1 MTAKG
6 VIMDPRLHFGSVEF
20 SLENLESFL
29 VRVTRPHV
37 THYPPMHQ
45 FEKAHFWVFISL
57 KPYSASNGFWVD
69 LEEK

>member
-45 FEKAHFWVFISL
+45 FEKAHF
-57 KPYSASNGFWVD
+57 GFSSH
-69 LEEK
+69 